1 MSKLNYLWYDSKIR
15 HKIRRIIARIYDMP
29 NAYRVLDIMDNAGG
43 VDVIEAVNIA
53 GQHIDGYFDVRL
65 KHWLSEEDA
74 KMLRQITLHDKQC
87 KERNG
92 IGSKIFWHIFR
103 NYRKG
108 CRILKTWE

>member
-1 MSKLNYLWYDSKIR
+1 MRTAKGVVPVNKLNYLWYDSKIR

-29 NAYRVLDIMDNAGG
+29 NAYRVLDIMDSAGG

-74 KMLRQITLHDKQC
+74 KSKDLSTNVFYVVFLDKDH
-87 KERNG
+87 R
-92 IGSKIFWHIFR
+92 F
-103 NYRKG
+103 Y
-108 CRILKTWE
+108 KTDADPQRCY